1 MPLSFHEEIIDFKIG
16 ADCIIILSKKGDI
29 YKLGKVVSSSGPC
42 ETFAKIAV
50 VEAPIKNIFS
60 GMNCFFA
67 LNDLGACY
75 GWGDNSCNQIT
86 GINEEA

>member
-1 MPLSFHEEIIDFKIG
+1 MDQR
-16 ADCIIILSKKGDI
+16 
-29 YKLGKVVSSSGPC
+29 
-42 ETFAKIAV
+42 ETFAKIAE